1 MLQMTILAFMQNPWF
16 PPNTAKRHVELYNT
30 DQEFHRRLLAGTMSG
45 RRLRQAFGDLF
56 GKIHWDNVAP
66 AAAEEASGVTDVD
79 MKHVERVIG
88 EVKPQLI
95 LTFGTLAKGALE
107 NSIRAYKIKRMD
119 CHHPNARGRT
129 QGDLDQFASDVQS
142 YITSVERKQ

>member
-1 MLQMTILAFMQNPWF
+1 MQNPWF
-16 PPNTAKRHVELYNT
+16 PPETAQRHVELYNT
-30 DQEFHRRLLAGTMSG
+30 NQEFHRRLLAGTMSG
-45 RRLRQAFGDLF
+45 RRLRQAFGNLF
-56 GKIHWDNVAP
+56 NTIHWDNVAP

-95 LTFGTLAKGALE
+95 LTFGNLAKGALD
-107 NSIRAYKIKRMD
+107 NAIRAYKIKRMD
-119 CHHPNARGRT
+119 CHHPNARHKT